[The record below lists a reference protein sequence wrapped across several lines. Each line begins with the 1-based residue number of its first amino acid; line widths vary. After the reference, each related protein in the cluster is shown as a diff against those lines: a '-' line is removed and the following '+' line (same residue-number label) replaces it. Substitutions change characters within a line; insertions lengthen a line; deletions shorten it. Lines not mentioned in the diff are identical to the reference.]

1 MDKQNQR
8 ELRKQIAPY
17 EKSNTKNS
25 VRQMIN
31 TLVPFF
37 ALWILAY
44 ASLSYSY
51 LITLAITAV
60 AAGFLVR
67 AFIIFH
73 DCCHGSFFKNKRA
86 NNIIGTITGI
96 MTFCPYE
103 QWKHSHN
110 VHHATNSNLNK
121 RGTGDVWVLTVD
133 EYMSSSFWT
142 RLGYRLYRNPI
153 TMFIIG
159 PIYVFLIQYRFNRKD
174 ARKKER
180 INTYITNI
188 ALVAIIALF
197 SLTMGFKT
205 FAMIQGPIFL
215 ISGIL
220 GVWLFYVQHQFED
233 SYFETDEN
241 WDYVKAALQGSSY
254 YKLPKVLQWITGNIG
269 YHHIHH
275 LSSRIPNYYLEEV
288 HNKNEVL
295 QDVPTINLP
304 KSLESLKFKLWDE
317 ENKKFVSF
325 KRVKEVKE
333 KIKNAYST
341 SNKEQTS

>member
-8 ELRKQIAPY
+8 DLRKKIAPY
-17 EKSNTKNS
+17 EKSNPKNS
-25 VRQMIN
+25 VKQMIN

-37 ALWILAY
+37 LLWVLAY
-44 ASLSYSY
+44 VSLSFSY
-51 LITLAITAV
+51 LLTFAITAV

-73 DCCHGSFFKNKRA
+73 DCCHGSFFKNKTA
-86 NNIIGTITGI
+86 NKIIGTITGI

-103 QWKHSHN
+103 QWKYSHN

-133 EYMSSSFWT
+133 EYMSSSVWK

-159 PIYVFLIQYRFNRKD
+159 PIYVFLIQYRFNRKG
-174 ARKKER
+174 ARKSER
-180 INTYITNI
+180 INTYVTNI
-188 ALVAIIALF
+188 SIAAIITIF
-197 SLTMGFKT
+197 SLTIGWQAFLMV
-205 FAMIQGPIFL
+205 QGPIFL

-233 SYFETDEN
+233 SYFETEEN
-241 WDYVKAALQGSSY
+241 WDYVKAALEGSSF

-275 LSSRIPNYYLEEV
+275 LSSRVPNYYLEEV
-288 HNKNEVL
+288 HNKNKEL
-295 QDVPTINLP
+295 QDVPTITLS
-304 KSLESLKFKLWDE
+304 KSLESLKFKLWDQDI
-317 ENKKFVSF
+317 KKFVSF
-325 KRVKEVKE
+325 KRVKEL
-333 KIKNAYST
+333 KNRSK
-341 SNKEQTS
+341 NKRVSESSI